1 MLQNTWQHVGAHPAP
16 LLVLTQ
22 SLYVGVLDLQ
32 GVDLVL
38 LDLRTDALGHCLML
52 TWPGALIISLLEQ
65 LTLTWPWF
73 FR

>member
-16 LLVLTQ
+16 LLMLTQ
-22 SLYVGVLDLQ
+22 SLYGGVLNLQ

-38 LDLRTDALGHCLML
+38 LDFRTGALGHCLML